1 MNLKQYIHSYKDFPT
16 EGIIFR
22 DIFPL
27 LRHPEAWETVL
38 KYFKELCEDTKPTLI
53 AGIES
58 RGFLLGSAVSTI
70 TNIGFIPIRKKGK
83 LPGNVT
89 NIMYELE
96 YGSSELEIQSNILTS
111 NERILI
117 LDDLLATGG
126 TASAALQLI
135 EKTPAKVIG
144 LGFII
149 ELTELKG
156 RDKLYK
162 DIEIKSLL
170 TY

>member
-1 MNLKQYIHSYKDFPT
+1 MNLKQYIHNYKDFPT

-27 LRHPEAWETVL
+27 LRNPQAWTTVL
-38 KYFKELCEDTKPTLI
+38 KYFKKQCEETNPTLI

-58 RGFLLGSAVSTI
+58 RGFLLGAVVSSI

-83 LPGNVT
+83 LPGDVT
-89 NIMYELE
+89 TLKYELE
-96 YGSSELEIQSNILTS
+96 YGTSELEIQSDILNN
-111 NERILI
+111 NERVLI

-126 TASAALQLI
+126 TASAALKLV
-135 EKTPAKVIG
+135 EKADAKVIG

-149 ELTELKG
+149 ELTELNG
-156 RDKLYK
+156 REKFSEK
-162 DIEIKSLL
+162 IEIRSLL